1 MATEA
6 VGGAASPQPRGGGPV
21 IGSQGFYDMNC
32 GTNVVY

>member
-6 VGGAASPQPRGGGPV
+6 VGGAASPQPRGGPV